1 MAAVVIA
8 EIAIAAV
15 AAAIASCAPPGRFP
29 AEMPHEDETG
39 GEDENDPGY
48 DARGVGHGGS
58 GVEAAAAA
66 QTQPLYVVASP
77 FDRPLSSLSLRDR
90 IVIA

>member
-8 EIAIAAV
+8 KIGIAAV

-29 AEMPHEDETG
+29 ADMPHNHEAG

-48 DARGVGHGGS
+48 DARGLGHGGS
-58 GVEAAAAA
+58 GVEAVAVA
-66 QTQPLYVVASP
+66 QTRPLYVAASP
-77 FDRPLSSLSLRDR
+77 FDRPRWSLSLGHR